1 MIYLIDKE
9 FIFIVIL
16 NWENP
21 DKVGIVDSLPNFSSV
36 VSQSHR
42 EKCSNGEHKGF
53 LLPTTPCTV
62 FGHASRIPSSA
73 DDAVQIKVLSKDELY
88 RSIISW

>member
-42 EKCSNGEHKGF
+42 EKCRVMGSTRVSSF
-53 LLPTTPCTV
+53 PLPL
-62 FGHASRIPSSA
+62 
-73 DDAVQIKVLSKDELY
+73 VLSLVMLLAFHPLLMMQSK
-88 RSIISW
+88 

>member
-21 DKVGIVDSLPNFSSV
+21 DKVGMVG
-36 VSQSHR
+36 QS
-42 EKCSNGEHKGF
+42 
-53 LLPTTPCTV
+53 
-62 FGHASRIPSSA
+62 A
-73 DDAVQIKVLSKDELY
+73 
-88 RSIISW
+88 